1 MYLGLTGNIAG
12 GKSTVA
18 KMFEKLGCYTIDTD
32 IISRTVMAKDGGLAY
47 APVVAAFGTEI
58 LDADGNIDRK
68 ALRNIVFSDPA
79 ARKKLESIT
88 HPAILKTEAKQVGEI
103 KGKDDKAIILT
114 QAALCVETGA
124 YKRFDGLIVVY
135 CEPEEQLRRVMQ
147 RDNISREDAEKI
159 IAAQMPIDE
168 KVKYADFIIN
178 NSTTLDETEKDV
190 RRVYELIKLMKQA
203 MRQKG

>member
-12 GKSTVA
+12 GKTTVA

-32 IISRTVMAKDGGLAY
+32 IISRTVMSKDGGLAY
-47 APVVAAFGTEI
+47 APVVEAFGTEI

-68 ALRNIVFSDPA
+68 VLRNIIFSDPT
-79 ARKKLESIT
+79 ARKKLERIT
-88 HPAILKTEAKQVGEI
+88 HPAILKTESKLVGEI

-124 YKRFDGLIVVY
+124 YTRFDGLVVVY
-135 CEPEEQLRRVMQ
+135 CEPEEQLRRVMK

-190 RRVYELIKLMKQA
+190 KRVYNLITLMKQA

>member
-32 IISRTVMAKDGGLAY
+32 IISRTVMSKDGLAY
-47 APVVAAFGTEI
+47 SPVVEAFGTGI
-58 LDADGNIDRK
+58 LDGEGNIDRK

-147 RDNISREDAEKI
+147 RDNISREEAEKI

-190 RRVYELIKLMKQA
+190 RRVYNLIILMKQA

>member
-18 KMFEKLGCYTIDTD
+18 KIFEKLGCYTIDTD
-32 IISRTVMAKDGGLAY
+32 AISRTVMAKDGLAY
-47 APVVAAFGTEI
+47 DPVVEAFGTGI
-58 LDADGNIDRK
+58 LDDDGNINRK

-79 ARKKLESIT
+79 ARRTLEKIT
-88 HPAILKTEAKQVGEI
+88 HPAILKTEARLVGEI
-103 KGKDDKAIILT
+103 KGRDDKAVILT

-135 CEPEEQLRRVMQ
+135 CEPEEQLRRLMQ

-168 KVKYADFIIN
+168 KLKYADFIVN
-178 NSTTLDETEKDV
+178 NSATPDETEKDV
-190 RRVYELIKLMKQA
+190 GRVYNLITLMKAA
-203 MRQKG
+203 MRQKR